1 MLKTRVITAIAAL
14 AIIAVV
20 LVVLPW
26 LWAEVV
32 IGLLLLVAG
41 FLLRYLAWA
50 AGLGAVVLRLLTPAP
65 ERAAL
70 DVRT

>member
-20 LVVLPW
+20 LVVLPR

-32 IGLLLLVAG
+32 IGLLLLVG
-41 FLLRYLAWA
+41 QR
-50 AGLGAVVLRLLTPAP
+50 GHQRRLS
-65 ERAAL
+65 RAAL
-70 DVRT
+70 TRAY